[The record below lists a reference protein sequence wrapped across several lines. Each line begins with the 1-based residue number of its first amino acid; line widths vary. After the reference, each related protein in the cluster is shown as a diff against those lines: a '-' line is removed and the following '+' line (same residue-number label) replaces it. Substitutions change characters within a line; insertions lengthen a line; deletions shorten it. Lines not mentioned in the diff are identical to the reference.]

1 MKRIGNFLL
10 RGLSVVVILAL
21 LLIAGG
27 AYYFKSYLPK
37 TVAPKSFPKIDG
49 ELQLDGLN
57 APVDIYRDKMGIPHI
72 YATTS
77 HDLFFAQGYVHA
89 QERFWQMDF
98 YRHVGEGRTA
108 EMFGKSSVDTDK
120 FLTTLGWRKRSA
132 EEYQAFTDESKTILT
147 SYAAGVNAY
156 LKDHDGEVVSLEYS
170 ILKLLSPDYKIEPW
184 TPLNTLAWAKALA
197 WDLRANMDDDIQRAV
212 LLKTLTPEQVAELYP
227 PYPEDHPTIV
237 NQIGA
242 GTSTKATRQ
251 PVAFDIPQETLAA
264 LQHNASL
271 LDNLLGPL
279 SDGVGSNS
287 WAVSGKLSATGMPL
301 LANDPH
307 LGIAMPSIWYQ
318 VDMHCMPKSD
328 QCPFEFAGFSLAGAP
343 GIILGHNDRIAWGF
357 TFAYEDVMDL
367 FIEKVNPD
375 NSNQYEVN
383 GQWVDFNS
391 STETIKVVGGEAVE
405 LTVRSSRH
413 GPVISDVFGPLKD
426 QGDPKDKE
434 FVPFKDRA
442 GIELPEHYVIALSW
456 AALQTGDPFEA
467 IFGFNKAQ
475 NWEQFRQAAGLF
487 HTPGH
492 NLLYADVDGNIAY
505 QTSGDVP
512 IRKKGDGTLPVPGW
526 TGEYDWT
533 GFIPFEELP
542 YTLNPAEGYIVSA
555 NEKIPPSDY
564 PHFLSADWD
573 YGFRADRILQMIQS
587 APGKIDIPYFQTMQ
601 GDDYD
606 ASAETYVP
614 LLLEMNPKFTKQ
626 NEAIA
631 FDLLKNWDYQA
642 KADSS
647 AAAVYEAFWSHLL
660 KNALNDDLPERYW
673 PGGGDRW
680 FEVMRHAAAD
690 SSWWDDKS
698 TTGVVETRDDIFKRS
713 FSDAVTELEKLLGKA
728 PSQWRWGDLHTA
740 NFHNGSLGE
749 SGVGLIE
756 DLFNRN
762 GFPVS
767 GGSSIVNATAW
778 DATEGYQVTNLPSM
792 RAIYD
797 LSNLSNS
804 LTVHTTG
811 QSGHAYHPHYID
823 MATMWSTIQYYPM
836 LWEQQ
841 AVTSQAEGH
850 LVLSP
855 NE

>member
-1 MKRIGNFLL
+1 MNRIGNFLL
-10 RGLSVVVILAL
+10 RGLSVIVILAL

-72 YATTS
+72 YATTT

-120 FLTTLGWRKRSA
+120 FLTTLGWRKQSA
-132 EEYQAFTDESKTILT
+132 QEYQAFTDESKAILT
-147 SYAAGVNAY
+147 SYAEGVNAY
-156 LKDHDGEVVSLEYS
+156 LKDHDGEAVSLEYS
-170 ILKLLSPDYKIEPW
+170 ILKLLSPDYKIEQW

-212 LLKTLTPEQVAELYP
+212 LLKTLTPEQVAKLYP

-237 NQIGA
+237 NQIGV
-242 GTSTKATRQ
+242 GNSTQGPSQ
-251 PVAFDIPQETLAA
+251 PVAFDIPNETLAA

-271 LDNLLGPL
+271 LDNVLGPL

-318 VDMHCMPKSD
+318 VDMHCMPKND

-357 TFAYEDVMDL
+357 TVSYEDVMDL

-375 NSNQYEVN
+375 NPNQYEVN
-383 GQWVDFNS
+383 GQWVDFETS
-391 STETIKVVGGEAVE
+391 KETIKVVGGDSVE
-405 LTVRSSRH
+405 LTVQSTRH
-413 GPVISDVFGPLKD
+413 GPVISQVFGLLKD
-426 QGDPKDKE
+426 QSDPRDKE
-434 FVPFKDRA
+434 FVPFKERA
-442 GIELPEHYVIALSW
+442 GIDLPENYVIALSW
-456 AALQTGDPFEA
+456 AALQTGNPFEA
-467 IFGFNKAQ
+467 VWGFNKAQ
-475 NWEQFRQAAGLF
+475 NWDEFRKAASVF
-487 HTPGH
+487 HSPGQ

-526 TGEYDWT
+526 TSEYDWT
-533 GFIPFEELP
+533 GYIPFEELP

-564 PHFLSADWD
+564 PHFLSYDWD
-573 YGFRADRILQMIQS
+573 YGFRANRILTMIQN
-587 APGKIDIPYFQTMQ
+587 APGKIDIAYFQTMQ

-614 LLLEMNPKFTKQ
+614 LLLQMNPKFAKP
-626 NEAIA
+626 NEAMA
-631 FDLLKNWDYQA
+631 LGLLKNWDYQA

-647 AAAVYEAFWSHLL
+647 AAAVYEAFWRHLL
-660 KNALNDDLPERYW
+660 KNCMNDDLPERYW

-680 FEVMRHAAAD
+680 FEVMRHVSPEAA
-690 SSWWDDKS
+690 WWDDKS
-698 TTGVVETRDDIFKRS
+698 TTGVVETRDDIFRKS
-713 FSDAVTELEKLLGKA
+713 FSDGVTELEKLLGKD
-728 PSQWRWGDLHTA
+728 SSRWKWGDLHTA

-762 GFPVS
+762 GFPVG

-778 DATEGYQVTNLPSM
+778 DATEGYQVTDLPSM

-823 MATMWSTIQYYPM
+823 LATMWSKLQYYPM